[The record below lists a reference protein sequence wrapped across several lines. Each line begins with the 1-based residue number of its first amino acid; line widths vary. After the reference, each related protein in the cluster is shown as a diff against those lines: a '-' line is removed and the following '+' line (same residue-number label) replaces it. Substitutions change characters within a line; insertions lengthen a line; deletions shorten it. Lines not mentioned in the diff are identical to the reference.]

1 MKIFIYKSL
10 IVFFLSV
17 VLFKITFSSVIK
29 NYESKIIDQFSQ
41 KNISI
46 IQQKIRDEIRDSV
59 SGDKRILT
67 KDDALLIKKFLD
79 KISKELVKK
88 N

>member
-10 IVFFLSV
+10 IIFFLSA
-17 VLFKITFSSVIK
+17 VLFKITFSSLIK

-46 IQQKIRDEIRDSV
+46 VQEKIRDEIRDSV
-59 SGDKRILT
+59 SSDKKIL
-67 KDDALLIKKFLD
+67 KKEDALLIKKLID
-79 KISKELVKK
+79 KISKELRETD
-88 N
+88 

>member
-46 IQQKIRDEIRDSV
+46 IQRKIRDEIRDSV